1 MLTED
6 RVQKLRTYR
15 MCEYISIYVYSVNIL
30 LKHEDLKYKTLQ
42 NYLNKVLSNNICVY
56 SRDHFIPEMLK
67 LLQTI

>member
-1 MLTED
+1 M
-6 RVQKLRTYR
+6 
-15 MCEYISIYVYSVNIL
+15 YVYSVNIW